1 MRGRALVLAV
11 LLVGC
16 AEDIDPEWELDHD
29 RIVAV
34 RATPPRIVPGERA
47 LLDMLIARKG
57 DATMEIAPAAAQ
69 VVSPESLA
77 SYVTVNS
84 EGWGVTAPTE
94 ATLEAT
100 RAELGLE
107 PGAPVP
113 LVVGVGLTE
122 ASFPSGAG
130 PFAATKTVWLGDSA
144 QNPVLDVASVDG
156 TTPGADSEL
165 VVGKEID
172 VRLSVPFEA
181 PDKVRWLTSCGTM
194 HDFDLPDA
202 YLRVEPEDS
211 TEGELAVV
219 VRTANGGVAW
229 RVWSIRAE

>member
-1 MRGRALVLAV
+1 MRVLLLAV
-11 LLVGC
+11 LLAGC
-16 AEDIDPEWELDHD
+16 VDDVDQEWELDHD

-34 RATPPRIVPGERA
+34 RSTPPRIVPGERA
-47 LLDMLIARKG
+47 ILDVLIARKG
-57 DATMEIAPAAAQ
+57 DSPTVVAPAAAQ
-69 VVSPESLA
+69 IVSPESLA
-77 SYVTVNS
+77 SYVTLDG
-84 EGWGVTAPTE
+84 EGWGVIAPTE

-107 PGAPVP
+107 AGAPVP

-122 ASFPSGAG
+122 ASFPAGGG

-156 TTPGADSEL
+156 TTPGDDSEF
-165 VVGKEID
+165 VVGKEVD
-172 VRLSVPFEA
+172 VRLSVPFA
-181 PDKVRWLTSCGTM
+181 PPDKVRWLTSCGTM
-194 HDFDLPDA
+194 HDFDLPEA

-211 TEGELAVV
+211 TEGDLAVV

-229 RVWSIRAE
+229 RIWSIRAE

>member
-1 MRGRALVLAV
+1 MRVLLLAV
-11 LLVGC
+11 LLAGC
-16 AEDIDPEWELDHD
+16 VDDVDQEWELDHD

-34 RATPPRIVPGERA
+34 RSTPPRIVPGERA
-47 LLDMLIARKG
+47 ILDVLIARKG
-57 DATMEIAPAAAQ
+57 DSPTVVAPAAAQ
-69 VVSPESLA
+69 IVSPESLA
-77 SYVTVNS
+77 SYVTLDS
-84 EGWGVTAPTE
+84 EGWGVIAPTE

-107 PGAPVP
+107 AGAPVP

-122 ASFPSGAG
+122 ASFPAGGG

-156 TTPGADSEL
+156 TTPGDDSEL
-165 VVGKEID
+165 VVGKEVD
-172 VRLSVPFEA
+172 VRLSVPFA
-181 PDKVRWLTSCGTM
+181 PPDKVRWLTSCGTM
-194 HDFDLPDA
+194 HDFDLPEA

-211 TEGELAVV
+211 TEGDLAVV

-229 RVWSIRAE
+229 RIWSIRAE